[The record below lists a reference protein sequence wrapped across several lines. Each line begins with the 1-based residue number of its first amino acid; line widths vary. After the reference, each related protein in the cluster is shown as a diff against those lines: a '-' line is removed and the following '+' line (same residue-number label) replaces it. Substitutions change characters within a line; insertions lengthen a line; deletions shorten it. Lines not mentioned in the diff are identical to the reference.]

1 MKTFNVSTKDTFI
14 IYGAAHRGRDI
25 LIRLKNQGISVE
37 CFLDQRADELVEVE
51 GVKVVHPDNYSG
63 DKENNVV
70 VLAISD
76 PVPVAN
82 HFSSLGFKKLIYK
95 VFSVFQYKNLPLE
108 LKMMD
113 KAFKQLMDGKMGGY
127 RKHT

>member
-14 IYGAAHRGRDI
+14 IYGAAHRGKNI
-25 LIRLKNQGISVE
+25 LTRLKNQGISVE
-37 CFLDQRADELVEVE
+37 CFLDKRADELVAVK
-51 GVKVVHPDNYSG
+51 GVKVIHPDNYSG

-82 HFSSLGFKKLIYK
+82 RLKSLGFKKLIYK
-95 VFSVFQYKNLPLE
+95 VFQVFQYKNLPIE
-108 LKMMD
+108 LKIMD
-113 KAFKQLMDGKMGGY
+113 KAFRHLMDGKMGGY
-127 RKHT
+127 